1 MPRETI
7 TAQARSDLKVSK
19 TSKRSYFIITDN
31 TQRKLICYN
40 PHLWDLFNLGST
52 IDDVEIQAGKTEDDL
67 PRIVSV
73 GGQPKPGAE
82 PIPPSREKAKYGR
95 DEDSYRKERRSIERQ
110 VSVKLACEISA
121 EADNLEAILNKAEE
135 IYQWISKIG

>member
-7 TAQARSDLKVSK
+7 TVQARSDLIVSK
-19 TSKRSYFIITDN
+19 TSKRTYFIITD
-31 TQRKLICYN
+31 TTGRKLICFI
-40 PHLWDLFNLGST
+40 PHLRDLFNLGN
-52 IDDVEIQAGKTEDDL
+52 IVKDVDIQPGKTEDDL
-67 PRIVSV
+67 SKILSV
-73 GGQPKPGAE
+73 GGEPQPASPLK
-82 PIPPSREKAKYGR
+82 EKAKYGR
-95 DEDSYRKERRSIERQ
+95 DEDSYSKERRSIERQ